1 MLGIMSA
8 NPDPTIP
15 DANAMFAIVYDEL
28 RGLAQ
33 SWWRD
38 QQPGQTIQP
47 TALVHE
53 AFLKMAQ
60 GRPEYHD
67 EEHFRA
73 IAARAMHQALVQ
85 HFRAK
90 HSLKRGG
97 SNRSQVTLTGI
108 ESDGQI
114 DPAMVM
120 ALDEA
125 IGVLERL
132 NERKAQVVEM
142 RYFGGMNESEIARV
156 LGVSERTIRTDWRLT
171 RAWLSKR
178 LAEHDHGNG
187 TA

>member
-1 MLGIMSA
+1 MHADSDA
-8 NPDPTIP
+8 PIP
-15 DANAMFAIVYDEL
+15 DTNAMFAIVYDEL

-33 SWWRD
+33 SWWQD

-53 AFLKMAQ
+53 AYMKIAS

-73 IAARAMHQALVQ
+73 IAARAMRQALVQ
-85 HFRAK
+85 LFRVK
-90 HSLKRGG
+90 HTLKRGG

-125 IGVLERL
+125 IGVLETL
-132 NERKAQVVEM
+132 DDRKSQVVEM

-156 LGVSERTIRTDWRLT
+156 LGVSERTIRADWRSA

>member
-1 MLGIMSA
+1 MSA
-8 NPDPTIP
+8 DSDAPIP
-15 DANAMFAIVYDEL
+15 DTNAMFAIVYDEL

-53 AFLKMAQ
+53 AFLKMAH
-60 GRPEYHD
+60 GRLEYHD
-67 EEHFRA
+67 EAHFRA
-73 IAARAMHQALVQ
+73 IAARAMRQALVQ
-85 HFRAK
+85 HFRTK

-97 SNRSQVTLTGI
+97 ADRSQVTLTGI
-108 ESDGQI
+108 ETNGQI

-125 IGVLERL
+125 IAVLETL
-132 NERKAQVVEM
+132 DARKAQVVEM
-142 RYFGGMNESEIARV
+142 RYFGGMNEGEIARV
-156 LGVSERTIRTDWRLT
+156 LGVSERTIRTDWRSA

-178 LAEHDHGNG
+178 LAEHDHGSG